1 MNINHHIEKVLIREE
16 ELTKRIKELANKI
29 SEDYVDKNPVMIC
42 LLKGSVSYF
51 AHLCEQMY
59 IPLEYEFLR
68 ASSYHGASTT
78 GEVKLLHVPTISL
91 KNRHVIIVE
100 DIIDT
105 GLTLSAI
112 KKVILDMQP
121 ASLAITTLLDKPA
134 RRLINDIVPEYVGFI
149 IPDEFVVGF
158 GLDYNEQ
165 YRNLPYIGVLKK
177 EVYQKNE

>member
-1 MNINHHIEKVLIREE
+1 MNINSHIEKVLISEE
-16 ELTKRIKELANKI
+16 ELSKRIKEVALTI
-29 SEDYVDKNPVMIC
+29 SQDYLDKNPVMIC

-51 AHLCEQMY
+51 SHLCEQ
-59 IPLEYEFLR
+59 ITVPLEYEFLR
-68 ASSYHGASTT
+68 ASSYHGATTT

-91 KNRHVIIVE
+91 ENRHVIIVE

-112 KKVILDMQP
+112 KKVMIDMKP

-134 RRLINDIVPEYVGFI
+134 RRLVNDIVPEYVGFSV
-149 IPDEFVVGF
+149 PDEFVVGF

-177 EVYQKNE
+177 EIYQK

>member
-1 MNINHHIEKVLIREE
+1 MNINNNIKKTLITKEMLDERIAEIAKQISRE
-16 ELTKRIKELANKI
+16 
-29 SEDYVDKNPVMIC
+29 YVDKNPVMIC

-51 AHLCEQMY
+51 AHLCENIH

-68 ASSYHGASTT
+68 ASSYHGATTT
-78 GEVKLLHVPTISL
+78 GEVKLLHVPTIPL

-105 GLTLSAI
+105 GLTLAAI
-112 KKVILDMQP
+112 QKVIQDMEP
-121 ASLAITTLLDKPA
+121 LSLEITTLLDKPS
-134 RRLINDIVPEYVGFI
+134 RRVEHSIVPKYVGFT

-165 YRNLPYIGVLKK
+165 YRNLPYIGVLKE
-177 EVYQKNE
+177 EVYK